1 MTTKDIE
8 IMAPVGSYASLMAAI
23 QGGANSVYFGI
34 ENLNMRSK
42 SSQNFTIE
50 DLVEISRICKENNI
64 RTYITLNTVIYDH
77 ELEKMRSIVDA
88 AKSNGITAIIASDM
102 SVINYATSAGMEIHM
117 STQTNITNIEAVK
130 YYAQFADVMVTA
142 RELQLEQVKS
152 ITTSIKEQNITGPSG
167 DQVQIEVFAHGALC
181 MAVSGKCYL
190 SLDNLNSSANR
201 GACLQQCRRKY
212 VVTDKD
218 TGIELEVDNEYI
230 MSPKDLNTVSFL
242 DKILDAGVRV
252 LKLEGRGRSPEYVKA
267 VASVYREAVNA
278 WFDGEYNQ
286 ENINIWN
293 ERLAKVYN
301 RGFWDGYYLGRKTG
315 EWTEQYG
322 NQATERKM
330 YIGKVTN
337 YFSKIKVAEIKIET
351 NSLAVDDQIKII
363 GSTTGVY
370 EDIISEIRLDLNT
383 VKEAVKGDIC
393 SIPVKELVRRV
404 ISCTK
409 LSLLIKIYPT
419 WFNLNDQ
426 LQLPPAYHFL

>member
-1 MTTKDIE
+1 MTAKDIE

-42 SSQNFTIE
+42 SSQNFTID

-286 ENINIWN
+286 ENINNWN
-293 ERLAKVYN
+293 ERLEKVYN

-315 EWTEQYG
+315 EWTEEYG

-393 SIPVKELVRRV
+393 SIPVKELVRRGD
-404 ISCTK
+404 K
-409 LSLLIKIYPT
+409 LYKTVFADKDIP
-419 WFNLNDQ
+419 NLVQ
-426 LQLPPAYHFL
+426 S